1 MSESPEENGPTGV
14 SDDQLPEDLQPTE
27 ENPLARHPDQTGDSD
42 DEIGAETESEPQTA
56 PMDQEEAEYGGAGR
70 GSDD

>member
-1 MSESPEENGPTGV
+1 V